1 MWILRNLLWL
11 LIMIAVVGFA
21 ILNVNGRVTEIR
33 LPGAV
38 YADLPLTAVLFSTF
52 VLGMFLSFVITLIH
66 YFKGRAALHRLTRE
80 NQSLKEE
87 LRALRNLP
95 IEDLTLG
102 GDAGGAG

>member
-38 YADLPLTAVLFSTF
+38 YTDLPLTVVLFSTF
-52 VLGMFLSFVITLIH
+52 VIGMFLSFVMTLVH
-66 YFKGRAALHRLTRE
+66 YLKGRAAMRKLARE
-80 NQSLKEE
+80 NQNLKEE

-95 IEDLTLG
+95 IEDLALG
-102 GDAGGAG
+102 EDAGGAG